1 MLWLLKRKLTGGD
14 SRRNSGRRSSEGS
27 ETPARAARIS
37 CCTSRQIRSADGGD
51 VPAGPPG
58 PVSAREDEGGSGR
71 EVIGESREQTILTQR
86 TQGKRP
92 ECPLEKHRLV
102 DSCKWQ

>member
-1 MLWLLKRKLTGGD
+1 MLWLLNLKRQLTKLAVEEVE
-14 SRRNSGRRSSEGS
+14 SEGS

-37 CCTSRQIRSADGGD
+37 CCTSRRIRSADGGD

-58 PVSAREDEGGSGR
+58 PVSARDDEGGSGVG

-92 ECPLEKHRLV
+92 ECPLVKHRLV
-102 DSCKWQ
+102 DSCK